1 MFWCKFDI
9 GCDILLNQH
18 FSPQVDNIRSRR
30 TTWIKIG
37 ELLTI
42 LTFRY
47 FCRSVK
53 LLMSL
58 AMYENME
65 VVSWKTKFDILSVK
79 RGVTKNY
86 YMTPLRFFIL
96 FFNILQHLLKITQL
110 EGKEHGLPG
119 RWRGVT
125 QKRWVGGRKSN
136 SRAKALNTIIKY
148 QRSK

>member
-9 GCDILLNQH
+9 RCDILLNQH
-18 FSPQVDNIRSRR
+18 FSPQVDNKRSRR

-37 ELLTI
+37 ELFII

-79 RGVTKNY
+79 RGATKNY

-96 FFNILQHLLKITQL
+96 FFNISTTSVKNYTTWGKWAWITWSLKRCYT
-110 EGKEHGLPG
+110 EKMDG
-119 RWRGVT
+119 
-125 QKRWVGGRKSN
+125 
-136 SRAKALNTIIKY
+136 
-148 QRSK
+148 RSKE

>member
-1 MFWCKFDI
+1 MFWCKFGI
-9 GCDILLNQH
+9 GCDILLNNYI
-18 FSPQVDNIRSRR
+18 SPQVDNKRSRR
-30 TTWIKIG
+30 TTRIKIG
-37 ELLTI
+37 ELFII

-58 AMYENME
+58 AMYRNME

-96 FFNILQHLLKITQL
+96 FFNISTTSVKNYTT
-110 EGKEHGLPG
+110 
-119 RWRGVT
+119 WR
-125 QKRWVGGRKSN
+125 KRAWKYLVVEEVLHRKDGWEVE
-136 SRAKALNTIIKY
+136 RVIL
-148 QRSK
+148 

>member
-1 MFWCKFDI
+1 MNIFWCKFDI
-9 GCDILLNQH
+9 GCDNLLNRH

-30 TTWIKIG
+30 TTWIKWIKIG
-37 ELLTI
+37 ELFII

-58 AMYENME
+58 AMYRNME
-65 VVSWKTKFDILSVK
+65 VVSWKTNFNFLSVK

-96 FFNILQHLLKITQL
+96 FFNISTTSVKIYTTWGKRAWITWSLKRCYT
-110 EGKEHGLPG
+110 EKMDG
-119 RWRGVT
+119 
-125 QKRWVGGRKSN
+125 
-136 SRAKALNTIIKY
+136 
-148 QRSK
+148 RSKE